1 MRLRPATPADFSFI
15 RSLTCDPAY
24 APFIGDDDEAQ
35 LARYLADPA
44 ARLLIWEDTAP
55 LGFAI
60 FREIGEA
67 SGRVEL
73 FRLALS
79 GAGKGGGAA
88 FMTTLIDFAFGELQ
102 AKRLWLDA
110 SSENLRAQKLYERV
124 GFTLEGQLRQHWYR
138 PALGYAVDLM
148 LYGLMRDKWC
158 NAKA

>member
-1 MRLRPATPADFSFI
+1 MSRSANTVVTAVYSGTFDPLTLGHEDAI
-15 RSLTCDPAY
+15 RRAAQMFDQVIIAVARAHHKNTMFTL
-24 APFIGDDDEAQ
+24 DE
-35 LARYLADPA
+35 
-44 ARLLIWEDTAP
+44 
-55 LGFAI
+55 
-60 FREIGEA
+60 
-67 SGRVEL
+67 
-73 FRLALS
+73 RLALAQAGS
-79 GAGKGGGAA
+79 GAGRQ
-88 FMTTLIDFAFGELQ
+88 FLDDMIDFAFQQLQ